1 MSGQKSPQNQNPK
14 TRNLKIRQFNQLV
27 SSNEQ
32 LNNLYTH
39 AKNISALNEKLHS
52 HLAPS
57 LSSHYSVANY
67 SAETL
72 IVNADT
78 SAWASKLRNYIPDI
92 LDYARHECGLS
103 KLISVRIKVSP
114 NQDNTSQSNLPSTG
128 LSRKA
133 SLSRKSAEFIENVAT
148 SMTDPALR
156 ESILKISKN
165 AK

>member
-1 MSGQKSPQNQNPK
+1 MSDQKNPK
-14 TRNLKIRQFNQLV
+14 TRNLKTRQFNQLV

-39 AKNISALNEKLHS
+39 AKNISALNKKLHS

-57 LSSHYSVANY
+57 LSGHYSVANY

-78 SAWASKLRNYIPDI
+78 SAWAYKLRNCIPDI

-103 KLISVRIKVSP
+103 KLITVRIKVSP
-114 NQDNTSQSNLPSTG
+114 NHDNTTQSDLSSTG
-128 LSRKA
+128 TTRKA
-133 SLSRKSAEFIENVAT
+133 SLSKKSAEFIANVAT

-156 ESILKISKN
+156 KSFLKISKN
-165 AK
+165 VR